1 MEASPIYGFIT
12 YIIATY
18 HTINARQNFAGYMIV
33 KITFR
38 QLSSTLPTSIYTCTC
53 TLAFVAKLSYWHL
66 HEANIHMYM
75 YERCDLQ
82 S

>member
-12 YIIATY
+12 ATC
-18 HTINARQNFAGYMIV
+18 HTINARQNFAGYVIV

-38 QLSSTLPTSIYTCTC
+38 QLSSTLPTSIYTCT
-53 TLAFVAKLSYWHL
+53 LAFVAKLSYWHL
-66 HEANIHMYM
+66 HAANIHMYM
-75 YERCDLQ
+75 YERRDLQ